1 MVIAAAISVEK
12 CGLPNDVPTKLKH
25 LLRRYGLPE
34 SHAIDT
40 NKIMSLLR
48 ADKKR
53 TKAHIDYILLEQIGK
68 GVIHPLAFPE
78 IESALKRHEG
88 NS

>member
-1 MVIAAAISVEK
+1 METEENIVNINE
-12 CGLPNDVPTKLKH
+12 
-25 LLRRYGLPE
+25 
-34 SHAIDT
+34 IDL
-40 NKIMSLLR
+40 NC
-48 ADKKR
+48 
-53 TKAHIDYILLEQIGK
+53 EQIGK